1 MNTAVNTNQF
11 NYRFKLTDYSL
22 FDRNRARRVAIY
34 GRVSTEH
41 EAQLSA
47 LDNQLQWYDD
57 QVRYHPNWD
66 VVAKYIDEGITGTQ
80 AKKRP
85 DFLRMIE
92 DAKQGKFDLIVTR
105 EVCRFARNVVDTLVV
120 TRELKSIGVEVF
132 FIEDNI
138 WTMDGDG
145 ELRLSLMATLA
156 QEESRKTSER
166 VKAGQK
172 ISRDN
177 GVLYGNGN
185 ILGYDRVGD
194 TYVINEE
201 QAETVRMIYDL
212 YLQGYGSMKIAG
224 ILTERKRKTAS
235 GLVKWSVSNIM
246 RAIRNATYTG
256 TKCYNKSR
264 SNNFLEQKRINNLDM
279 STYEYVEGDFP
290 AIISQEIWD
299 KAQEIRESRVKP
311 SLVSATKT
319 THSKRDSADVWV
331 NKLRCSCGSSFRK
344 NKWHTKL
351 DGKTS
356 YGYQCYNQLNNGNKK
371 KREELGLDTDGYCDT
386 RMITDWKL
394 DFMAK
399 ALLEHLWTERRKSV
413 LIAIDLIKCYYKEE
427 KEIGKQ
433 SDVVVVQARLD
444 KANTRLTNL
453 IAMRA
458 DGEITKD
465 EYQVMRTPIDTEI
478 QELQKVLENIPTDND
493 NLKGFDLDSIIS
505 TLNSLVDFSG
515 STISHDVI
523 NQFVYLVTPTSDTTF
538 EWYVNL
544 NGKPNVKATFTA
556 EGRKKNCLIRLE
568 EIERISS
575 LHRKENESNAQ
586 LIKNPCLLTY
596 LHTVRC
602 ARCACARRWRCSC
615 WRSWPPGSRSGSARS
630 GRSKAQ
636 GKKKPGRRQLPAPRF
651 CFCAALCYN
660 GPSRSKGI
668 AIPMVKVLFICHGNI
683 CRSPMA
689 EYLLRDM
696 VRRQGLAAQFQIASA
711 ATSREEIGNDVYP
724 PARAE
729 LRAHGVPVGHRAAVQ
744 VTPRDYDDYDWLLTM
759 DENNARNLRR
769 ILPHDPDGK
778 IRALL
783 SFAGLQRGIADP
795 WYTGDFGT
803 TYDDLVLGCTAFLDA
818 LRRRGDI

>member
-1 MNTAVNTNQF
+1 MKTM
-11 NYRFKLTDYSL
+11 FKK
-22 FDRNRARRVAIY
+22 NGKRV
-34 GRVSTEH
+34 
-41 EAQLSA
+41 LSA
-47 LDNQLQWYDD
+47 ALCLLMAVMSLPLSAFAWTSEEGRSCTSSFGDYYVGSDGEYYRSQATMHTLVYNDDGSTYVKSYSSGNAKRKYLITDNSGTHQVYCVESGIDFNTGNTYTSKSGQNSSYFKNLPTDAQFGVMMALMYGWHEGKSSPVAGTNADD
-57 QVRYHPNWD
+57 YAYATQSIIWEYHPNWD

-413 LIAIDLIKCYYKEE
+413 LIAIDLIKYYYKEE
-427 KEIGKQ
+427 RENGKQ
-433 SDVVVVQARLD
+433 SDAVVVQARLD

-478 QELQKVLENIPTDND
+478 QELQKALENIPTESDNS
-493 NLKGFDLDSIIS
+493 KGFDLDGIIS

-515 STISHDVI
+515 NTISHDVI
-523 NQFVYLVTPTSDTTF
+523 NQFVYMVTPTSDTTF

-586 LIKNPCLLTY
+586 FIKNPCLLTY
-596 LHTVRC
+596 LH
-602 ARCACARRWRCSC
+602 
-615 WRSWPPGSRSGSARS
+615 
-630 GRSKAQ
+630 
-636 GKKKPGRRQLPAPRF
+636 RQL
-651 CFCAALCYN
+651 
-660 GPSRSKGI
+660 SRK
-668 AIPMVKVLFICHGNI
+668 
-683 CRSPMA
+683 
-689 EYLLRDM
+689 
-696 VRRQGLAAQFQIASA
+696 RR
-711 ATSREEIGNDVYP
+711 T
-724 PARAE
+724 
-729 LRAHGVPVGHRAAVQ
+729 
-744 VTPRDYDDYDWLLTM
+744 
-759 DENNARNLRR
+759 
-769 ILPHDPDGK
+769 K
-778 IRALL
+778 I
-783 SFAGLQRGIADP
+783 
-795 WYTGDFGT
+795 
-803 TYDDLVLGCTAFLDA
+803 
-818 LRRRGDI
+818 

>member
-1 MNTAVNTNQF
+1 MNAVGNEY
-11 NYRFKLTDYSL
+11 NYRFKLTDYAL
-22 FDRNRARRVAIY
+22 FDRNRARKVAIY

-47 LDNQLQWYDD
+47 LENQLQWYDD
-57 QVRYHPNWD
+57 QVKYHPNWT
-66 VVAKYIDEGITGTQ
+66 VCERYIDEGITGTQ

-85 DFLRMIE
+85 AFLRMIE
-92 DAKQGKFDLIVTR
+92 DAKKGKFDLIVTR

-120 TRELKSIGVEVF
+120 TRELKGIGVEVF
-132 FIEDNI
+132 FIDDNI

-185 ILGYDRVGD
+185 ILGYDRVGE

-201 QAETVRMIYDL
+201 QAETVRMIFDL

-235 GLVKWSVSNIM
+235 GLVKWSISNIM
-246 RAIRNATYTG
+246 RAIKNATYTG

-311 SLVSATKT
+311 SLVSTTKI
-319 THSKRDSADVWV
+319 THSKRDSADIWV

-371 KREELGLDTDGYCDT
+371 KREALGLDTDGYCDIK
-386 RMITDWKL
+386 MITDWKL

-399 ALLEHLWTERRKSV
+399 ALLEHLWTERKKSV

-427 KEIGKQ
+427 RENGKQ
-433 SDVVVVQARLD
+433 SDAVVVQARLD

-465 EYQVMRTPIDTEI
+465 EYQAMRAPIDTEI
-478 QELQKVLENIPTDND
+478 QELQRALENAPTESN
-493 NLKGFDLDSIIS
+493 NLRGLDLDGIAS

-523 NQFVYLVTPTSDTTF
+523 NKFVYLVIPTSDTTF

-544 NGKPNVKATFTA
+544 SGKPNVKATFTA
-556 EGRKKNCLIRLE
+556 EGRKKNCVIRLE
-568 EIERISS
+568 EIEKISS

-586 LIKNPCLLTY
+586 FI
-596 LHTVRC
+596 
-602 ARCACARRWRCSC
+602 
-615 WRSWPPGSRSGSARS
+615 
-630 GRSKAQ
+630 
-636 GKKKPGRRQLPAPRF
+636 KKPCILTF
-651 CFCAALCYN
+651 L
-660 GPSRSKGI
+660 
-668 AIPMVKVLFICHGNI
+668 
-683 CRSPMA
+683 
-689 EYLLRDM
+689 
-696 VRRQGLAAQFQIASA
+696 
-711 ATSREEIGNDVYP
+711 
-724 PARAE
+724 
-729 LRAHGVPVGHRAAVQ
+729 HR
-744 VTPRDYDDYDWLLTM
+744 PL
-759 DENNARNLRR
+759 
-769 ILPHDPDGK
+769 
-778 IRALL
+778 
-783 SFAGLQRGIADP
+783 
-795 WYTGDFGT
+795 
-803 TYDDLVLGCTAFLDA
+803 
-818 LRRRGDI
+818 